1 MAYRSGQT
9 GGEGS
14 DRWLGVPFI
23 GARLRVD
30 NTAYQNGIGARALG
44 EHHGGWPMACEHGR
58 RGRHWL
64 VKRGW

>member
-14 DRWLGVPFI
+14 DRCLGVPFI

-30 NTAYQNGIGARALG
+30 NTACQSGIGARALR
-44 EHHGGWPMACEHGR
+44 EHHGGWPMVREHGR
-58 RGRHWL
+58 
-64 VKRGW
+64 